1 MVEPVMVLG
10 GGLAGASAALRLA
23 RAGIRVKLFERHTG
37 PHHKVCGEFLS
48 VEAQSDLRDTGLEP
62 IALGAVPID
71 QVRVIRGK
79 KKVTSRLPFTALG
92 IGREILDEALLDAAG
107 KAGAEVRRGVK
118 VIAMAP
124 EGIETSEGGC
134 RPETVFLATG
144 KHDLRGAKRPDA
156 GAGADYIGFKMHWR
170 ISAAQDAELGGAI
183 ELLLFEGGYVGLQ
196 RIGTRLMNFCAL
208 ARRDRFCGSWNG
220 LLAELAR
227 EPHVARRLDGAS
239 EAFDRPV
246 SIAGLPY
253 GYVHRPEQDRDGLF
267 RLGDQAALTA
277 PLTGDGMAIALR
289 SAALAAECYR
299 RGLGSADYTRRLNRE
314 IGGQVRR
321 AMLLH
326 RLVDLPILPVALGVL
341 AIYPSL
347 LGRLATATRLEIA

>member
-1 MVEPVMVLG
+1 MVEHVAVLG

-23 RAGIRVKLFERHTG
+23 RAGIRVELFERHAG

-48 VEAQSDLRDTGLEP
+48 VEAQSDLRDTGLDP
-62 IALGAVPID
+62 MHLGAVPID
-71 QVRVIRGK
+71 RVRIVRGTK
-79 KKVTSRLPFTALG
+79 NVTSRLPFIALG
-92 IGREILDEALLDAAG
+92 ISREILDEALLDAAG

-118 VIAMAP
+118 VIAMGP
-124 EGIETSEGGC
+124 EGIETSEGSC
-134 RPETVFLATG
+134 RPQTVFLATG

-156 GAGADYIGFKMHWR
+156 GAGASYIGFKLHWR
-170 ISAAQDAELGGAI
+170 ISAAQDAELGRAI

-196 RIGTRLMNFCAL
+196 RIGSRLMNFCAL
-208 ARRDRFCGSWNG
+208 VRRDRFGGSWSG
-220 LLAELAR
+220 LLAALAR
-227 EPHVARRLDGAS
+227 EPHVARRLEGAS

-253 GYVHRPEQDRDGLF
+253 GHVHRPEQDRDGLF

-299 RGLGSADYTRRLNRE
+299 RGLGSADYTCRLNRA
-314 IGGQVRR
+314 IAGQVRR

-326 RLVDLPILPVALGVL
+326 RLVDLPVLPVALRLLG
-341 AIYPSL
+341 IYPSL
-347 LGRLATATRLEIA
+347 LGRLAAATRLESA